1 VATGWRR
8 LHNEELGNLYSSLN
22 IIRVITS
29 RRLRWI
35 WDTSRM
41 ENVRNALTGKSEEER
56 DYVGDLGIDGRLIL
70 ILIVKGWGVNVR
82 NGFIWFQWWVVVNR
96 VMKLSVG

>member
-1 VATGWRR
+1 
-8 LHNEELGNLYSSLN
+8 
-22 IIRVITS
+22 
-29 RRLRWI
+29 
-35 WDTSRM
+35 M